1 MNIVRLEEENG
12 DCRAFLMVGR
22 VGFEAY
28 WMKRQGG
35 RWAVT
40 LRAATGIAGV
50 SRVGERKRAA
60 DSEKAFE
67 DIVKLEV
74 RW

>member
-1 MNIVRLEEENG
+1 
-12 DCRAFLMVGR
+12 